1 MKNVLRHSREKRE
14 SKGLIQLQPPFED
27 ISHLL
32 MKSTRRRRSRSVFLI
47 LEGCYSLAVVN

>member
-1 MKNVLRHSREKRE
+1 MKNVLRHGREKKEQR
-14 SKGLIQLQPPFED
+14 SLIQLQPPFED

-47 LEGCYSLAVVN
+47 LKAVTR